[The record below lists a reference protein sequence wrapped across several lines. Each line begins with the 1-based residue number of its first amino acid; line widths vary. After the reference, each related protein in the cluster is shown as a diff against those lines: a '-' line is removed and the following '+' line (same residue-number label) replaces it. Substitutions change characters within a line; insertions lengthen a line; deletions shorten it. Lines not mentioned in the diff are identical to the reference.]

1 MNLDLDS
8 LKVLQNHNLP
18 TNIFIFILGIGLLQL
33 LDSKILTAITV
44 FTIVAVNIPTLLE
57 FTNSKPRV
65 KGESKKGQISDDMF
79 YNSRVEDILKRLKKF
94 KKYNKVSYKMGV
106 KYLRKFFKT
115 VKVLEYDNLYNR
127 NQYYELAND
136 YLKDA
141 LNHFQ
146 SMSVS
151 MPERSLKD
159 AIKLGDFET
168 TKKTN
173 ELSGIL
179 KELNKESY
187 YILLNIGYL
196 FNEKWSENPNIYT
209 REIDLNT
216 ERVENYNKNNEVNWS
231 LY

>member
-1 MNLDLDS
+1 
-8 LKVLQNHNLP
+8 
-18 TNIFIFILGIGLLQL
+18 

-57 FTNSKPRV
+57 LGNNEPRV
-65 KGESKKGQISDDMF
+65 KNETKKDQISDDMF
-79 YNSRVEDILKRLKKF
+79 YNSKIGDTLKRLKKF
-94 KKYNKVSYKMGV
+94 KKYNKISYKTGV

-115 VKVLEYDNLYNR
+115 VKVLEYDKLYNR

-141 LNHFQ
+141 MNHFQ
-146 SMSVS
+146 SISVS

-159 AIKLGDFET
+159 AIKLGDFEAI
-168 TKKTN
+168 KKIN
-173 ELSGIL
+173 ELSDIL

-216 ERVENYNKNNEVNWS
+216 DRVENYNKNNEVNWS

>member
-18 TNIFIFILGIGLLQL
+18 TNIFIFVLGISLLQF

-44 FTIVAVNIPTLLE
+44 FTIVVVNIPTLLKYGDNE
-57 FTNSKPRV
+57 PRV
-65 KGESKKGQISDDMF
+65 KHESKKDQISDDMF

-94 KKYNKVSYKMGV
+94 KKYNKVSYKTGV

-136 YLKDA
+136 YLKEA
-141 LNHFQ
+141 LNYFQ
-146 SMSVS
+146 SISVS
-151 MPERSLKD
+151 MPERSLND
-159 AIKLGDFET
+159 GIKLGDFET
-168 TKKTN
+168 LKKTN
-173 ELSGIL
+173 ELSDIL
-179 KELNKESY
+179 KELHKECY

-196 FNEKWSENPNIYT
+196 FNEKWSEKPNIYT

-216 ERVENYNKNNEVNWS
+216 DRVENYNKNIEVNWS

>member
-18 TNIFIFILGIGLLQL
+18 TNIFIFILGISLLQF

-57 FTNSKPRV
+57 YGNNEPRV
-65 KGESKKGQISDDMF
+65 KGEAKKDQISDDMF

-94 KKYNKVSYKMGV
+94 KKYNKVSYKTGV

-141 LNHFQ
+141 LNHLQ
-146 SMSVS
+146 SISVS
-151 MPERSLKD
+151 MPERNLND
-159 AIKLGDFET
+159 GIKLGDFEAL
-168 TKKTN
+168 KKTN
-173 ELSGIL
+173 ELSDVI
-179 KELNKESY
+179 KELNKECY
-187 YILLNIGYL
+187 YILLNIGYV
-196 FNEKWSENPNIYT
+196 FNEKWSEKPNIYT

-216 ERVENYNKNNEVNWS
+216 DRVENYNKNNEVNWS

>member
-18 TNIFIFILGIGLLQL
+18 TNIFIFVLGISLLQF

-44 FTIVAVNIPTLLE
+44 FTIVAVNIPTLLKYGDNE
-57 FTNSKPRV
+57 PRV
-65 KGESKKGQISDDMF
+65 KSEAKKDQISDDMF
-79 YNSRVEDILKRLKKF
+79 YNSRVKDILKRLKKF
-94 KKYNKVSYKMGV
+94 KKYNKVSYKTGV

-136 YLKDA
+136 YLKEA
-141 LNHFQ
+141 LNHLQ
-146 SMSVS
+146 SISVS
-151 MPERSLKD
+151 MPERSLND
-159 AIKLGDFET
+159 GIKLGDFET
-168 TKKTN
+168 LKKTN
-173 ELSGIL
+173 ELSDIL
-179 KELNKESY
+179 KELHKECY

-196 FNEKWSENPNIYT
+196 FNEKWSEKPNIYT

-216 ERVENYNKNNEVNWS
+216 DRVENYNKNNEVNWS

>member
-18 TNIFIFILGIGLLQL
+18 TNIFIFILGISLLQF

-44 FTIVAVNIPTLLE
+44 FTILAVNIPTLLE
-57 FTNSKPRV
+57 YGNNEPRV
-65 KGESKKGQISDDMF
+65 KYESKNEQISDDMF
-79 YNSRVEDILKRLKKF
+79 YNSRIEDILKNLKKF
-94 KKYNKVSYKMGV
+94 KKYNKVTYKTGV

-115 VKVLEYDNLYNR
+115 IKILEYDNLYNR

-136 YLKDA
+136 YLKES

-146 SMSVS
+146 SITVS
-151 MPERSLKD
+151 MPERTLKN
-159 AIKLGDFET
+159 AIKLGDFEV

-173 ELSGIL
+173 ELSDLL
-179 KELNKESY
+179 KELNKECY
-187 YILLNIGYL
+187 YILLNIGYV
-196 FNEKWSENPNIYT
+196 FNEKWYEKPNIYT

-216 ERVENYNKNNEVNWS
+216 ERVENYKNDEVNWS

>member
-8 LKVLQNHNLP
+8 LKVLQNHNMT
-18 TNIFIFILGIGLLQL
+18 TNIFIFVLGIGLLQL

-44 FTIVAVNIPTLLE
+44 FTIVAVNLPTLLE
-57 FTNSKPRV
+57 YANNEPRV
-65 KGESKKGQISDDMF
+65 KQESKKDQISDDMF
-79 YNSRVEDILKRLKKF
+79 YTSTIGDLLKRLKPF
-94 KKYNKVSYKMGV
+94 KKYNKVSYKTGV
-106 KYLRKFFKT
+106 RYMRKYFKT
-115 VKVLEYDNLYNR
+115 VKILEYDNLYNR

-146 SMSVS
+146 SISVS
-151 MPERSLKD
+151 MPERSLNN
-159 AIKLGDFET
+159 AVKLGDFEP

-173 ELSGIL
+173 ELSNIL
-179 KELNKESY
+179 KELNKECY
-187 YILLNIGYL
+187 YILLNVGYV
-196 FNEKWSENPNIYT
+196 FNEKWSEKPNIYT

-216 ERVENYNKNNEVNWS
+216 DRVEPHSINDEVSWR

>member
-18 TNIFIFILGIGLLQL
+18 TNIFIFVLGISLLQF

-44 FTIVAVNIPTLLE
+44 FTIVAVNIPTFLE
-57 FTNSKPRV
+57 YTNSKPRV
-65 KGESKKGQISDDMF
+65 KSDTKKDQISDDMF
-79 YNSRVEDILKRLKKF
+79 YNSRVENILKKMKKF
-94 KKYNKVSYKMGV
+94 KKYNKVSYKTGV

-115 VKVLEYDNLYNR
+115 VKILEYDNLYNR

-136 YLKDA
+136 YLKEA

-146 SMSVS
+146 SISVS
-151 MPERSLKD
+151 MPERSLKN
-159 AIKLGDFET
+159 AIKLGDFEEL
-168 TKKTN
+168 KKTN
-173 ELSGIL
+173 ELSDIL
-179 KELNKESY
+179 KELNKECY

-216 ERVENYNKNNEVNWS
+216 DRVENYNKNNEVNWS

>member
-8 LKVLQNHNLP
+8 LKVLQNHNMT
-18 TNIFIFILGIGLLQL
+18 TNIFICVLGISLLQF

-44 FTIVAVNIPTLLE
+44 FTIVAVNLPTLLE
-57 FTNSKPRV
+57 YTNNEPRI
-65 KGESKKGQISDDMF
+65 KQESKKDQISDDMF
-79 YNSRVEDILKRLKKF
+79 YTSKIGDLLKRLKPF
-94 KKYNKVSYKMGV
+94 KKYNKVSYKEGV

-146 SMSVS
+146 SISVS

-159 AIKLGDFET
+159 AIKLGDFEP

-173 ELSGIL
+173 ELSDIL
-179 KELNKESY
+179 KELNKECY
-187 YILLNIGYL
+187 YILLNIGYV
-196 FNEKWSENPNIYT
+196 FNEKWSEKTNIYT
-209 REIDLNT
+209 REIDLNAD
-216 ERVENYNKNNEVNWS
+216 RVESYKNNEVNWS

>member
-1 MNLDLDS
+1 MNLELDS

-18 TNIFIFILGIGLLQL
+18 TNIFIFVLGISLLQF

-44 FTIVAVNIPTLLE
+44 FTIVAVNIPTFLE
-57 FTNSKPRV
+57 YTNSKPRV
-65 KGESKKGQISDDMF
+65 KSDTKKDQISDDMF
-79 YNSRVEDILKRLKKF
+79 YNSRVENILKKMKKF
-94 KKYNKVSYKMGV
+94 KKYNKVSYKTGV

-136 YLKDA
+136 YLKEA

-146 SMSVS
+146 SISVS
-151 MPERSLKD
+151 MPERSLKN
-159 AIKLGDFET
+159 AIKLGDFEEL
-168 TKKTN
+168 KKTN
-173 ELSGIL
+173 ELSDIL
-179 KELNKESY
+179 KELNKECY
-187 YILLNIGYL
+187 YILLNIGYV
-196 FNEKWSENPNIYT
+196 FNEKWSEKPNIYT

-216 ERVENYNKNNEVNWS
+216 DRVENYNKNDEVNWS

>member
-18 TNIFIFILGIGLLQL
+18 TNIFIFVLGIGLLQL

-44 FTIVAVNIPTLLE
+44 FTIVAVNIPTFLE
-57 FTNSKPRV
+57 YTNSKPRV
-65 KGESKKGQISDDMF
+65 KSDTKKDQISDDMF
-79 YNSRVEDILKRLKKF
+79 YNSRVEDILKRLIKF
-94 KKYNKVSYKMGV
+94 KKYNKVSYKTGV

-146 SMSVS
+146 SISVS
-151 MPERSLKD
+151 MPERSLNN
-159 AIKLGDFET
+159 AIKLGDFEA

-173 ELSGIL
+173 ELSRIL
-179 KELNKESY
+179 KELNKECY

-196 FNEKWSENPNIYT
+196 FNEKWSEKPNIYT

-216 ERVENYNKNNEVNWS
+216 DRVEPRSINDEVNWR

>member
-18 TNIFIFILGIGLLQL
+18 TNIFIFILGIGFLQL

-44 FTIVAVNIPTLLE
+44 FTIVAVNIPTFLE
-57 FTNSKPRV
+57 YTNSKPRV

>member
-18 TNIFIFILGIGLLQL
+18 TNIFIFVLGISLLQF

-44 FTIVAVNIPTLLE
+44 FTIVAVNIPTFLE
-57 FTNSKPRV
+57 YTNSKPRV
-65 KGESKKGQISDDMF
+65 KGETKKDQISDDMF

-94 KKYNKVSYKMGV
+94 KKYNKVSYKTGV

-141 LNHFQ
+141 LNNFQ
-146 SMSVS
+146 SISVS
-151 MPERSLKD
+151 MPERNLND
-159 AIKLGDFET
+159 GIKLGDFEAL
-168 TKKTN
+168 KKTN
-173 ELSGIL
+173 ELSDIL
-179 KELNKESY
+179 KELHKECY

-196 FNEKWSENPNIYT
+196 FNEKWSEKPNIYT

-216 ERVENYNKNNEVNWS
+216 DRVEYYNKNNEVNWS

>member
-18 TNIFIFILGIGLLQL
+18 TNIFIFIIGISLLQF

-44 FTIVAVNIPTLLE
+44 FTIVAVNMPTFLE
-57 FTNSKPRV
+57 YTDSKPRV
-65 KGESKKGQISDDMF
+65 KQESTKDQISDDMF
-79 YNSRVEDILKRLKKF
+79 YNSRVENILKRLKKF
-94 KKYNKVSYKMGV
+94 KKYNKVSYKTGV

-146 SMSVS
+146 SISVS
-151 MPERSLKD
+151 MPERSLNN
-159 AIKLGDFET
+159 AIKLGDFEA
-168 TKKTN
+168 TKKTK
-173 ELSGIL
+173 ELSRIL
-179 KELNKESY
+179 KELNKECY

-196 FNEKWSENPNIYT
+196 FNKKWSEKPNIYT

-216 ERVENYNKNNEVNWS
+216 DRVENYKNNEVNWS

>member
-18 TNIFIFILGIGLLQL
+18 TNIFIFVLGISLLQF

-44 FTIVAVNIPTLLE
+44 FTIVAVNIPTFLE
-57 FTNSKPRV
+57 YTNSKPRV
-65 KGESKKGQISDDMF
+65 KSDTKKDQISDDMF

-94 KKYNKVSYKMGV
+94 KKYNKVSYKTGV

-115 VKVLEYDNLYNR
+115 LKVLEYDNLYNR

-141 LNHFQ
+141 LNNFQ
-146 SMSVS
+146 SISVS
-151 MPERSLKD
+151 MPERNLND
-159 AIKLGDFET
+159 GIKLGDFET
-168 TKKTN
+168 LKKTN
-173 ELSGIL
+173 ELSDVL
-179 KELNKESY
+179 KELHKECY

-196 FNEKWSENPNIYT
+196 FNEKWSEKPNIYT

-216 ERVENYNKNNEVNWS
+216 DRVENYNKNNEVNWS

>member
-18 TNIFIFILGIGLLQL
+18 TNIFIFVLGISLLQF

-44 FTIVAVNIPTLLE
+44 FTIVAVNIPTFLE
-57 FTNSKPRV
+57 YTNSKPRV
-65 KGESKKGQISDDMF
+65 KSDTKKDQISDDMF

-94 KKYNKVSYKMGV
+94 KKYNKVSYKTGV

-115 VKVLEYDNLYNR
+115 VKILEYDNLYNR

-136 YLKDA
+136 YLKEA

-146 SMSVS
+146 SISVS
-151 MPERSLKD
+151 MPERSLKN
-159 AIKLGDFET
+159 AIKLGDFEEL
-168 TKKTN
+168 KKTN
-173 ELSGIL
+173 ELSDIL
-179 KELNKESY
+179 KELNKECY
-187 YILLNIGYL
+187 YILLNIGYV
-196 FNEKWSENPNIYT
+196 FNEKWSEKPNIYT

-216 ERVENYNKNNEVNWS
+216 DRVENYTKNNEVNWS

>member
-18 TNIFIFILGIGLLQL
+18 TNIFIFVLGISLLQF

-44 FTIVAVNIPTLLE
+44 FTIVAVNIPTFLE
-57 FTNSKPRV
+57 YTNSKPRV
-65 KGESKKGQISDDMF
+65 KSDTKKDQISDDMF
-79 YNSRVEDILKRLKKF
+79 YNSRVEDILKKMKKF
-94 KKYNKVSYKMGV
+94 KKYNKVSYKTGV

-115 VKVLEYDNLYNR
+115 VKILEYDNLYNR

-136 YLKDA
+136 YLKEA

-146 SMSVS
+146 SISVS
-151 MPERSLKD
+151 IPERSLKN
-159 AIKLGDFET
+159 AIKLGDFEEL
-168 TKKTN
+168 KKTN
-173 ELSGIL
+173 ELSDVI
-179 KELNKESY
+179 KELNKECY

-196 FNEKWSENPNIYT
+196 FNEKWSEKPNIYT

-216 ERVENYNKNNEVNWS
+216 DRVENYNKNNEVNWS

>member
-18 TNIFIFILGIGLLQL
+18 TNIFIFVLGISLLQF

-44 FTIVAVNIPTLLE
+44 FTIVVVNIPTFLE
-57 FTNSKPRV
+57 YTDSKPRV
-65 KGESKKGQISDDMF
+65 KKESKKDQISDDMF

-94 KKYNKVSYKMGV
+94 KKYNKVSYKTGV

-141 LNHFQ
+141 LNHLQ
-146 SMSVS
+146 SISIS
-151 MPERSLKD
+151 MPERNLND
-159 AIKLGDFET
+159 GIKLEDFET

-173 ELSGIL
+173 ELSDIL
-179 KELNKESY
+179 KELHKECY

-196 FNEKWSENPNIYT
+196 FNEKWSEKPNIYT

-216 ERVENYNKNNEVNWS
+216 DRVENYNKNNEVNWS